1 MTKPRRILVTSALPY
16 VNGPAHLGHLLEY
29 IQTDIWVRFQR
40 MMGHECHFAW
50 ASDAHGTPIMI
61 RARQE
66 GIEPEDLIRRFH
78 DEHHRDYVDFHIG
91 FDNFHSTH
99 SDENRALV
107 EGIYA
112 SLKKAGYLDKR
123 TIEQAYDETEGMFL
137 PDRFVRGECP
147 RCGTP
152 DQYGDSC
159 ESCGS
164 TYAPS
169 DLVNPLSVLSS
180 TPPVQ
185 RKSEHLYFKL
195 SDCEEMLRDWVK
207 SGTLQ
212 DSVANKLAEWF
223 EVGLRDW
230 DITRD
235 APYFGFEIPDWPGK
249 FFYVWLDAPVGYMAS
264 FKSLC
269 DRRDDLVFEDWWASD
284 SETELYH
291 FIGKDIIYFHA
302 LFWPAV
308 LKAAGYRT
316 PSGVFAHGFVTVNG
330 EKMSKSRGTFIKARA
345 FLDHLNPEYLR
356 YYYAAKL
363 GSGVEDIDLNLDDFV
378 QKVNSDLIGKVVN
391 IASRCAGF
399 VHRLT
404 GGRLADELPEPAL
417 HDECVATSKLVANA
431 YEQRQFASAM
441 RHIMA
446 LADKVNQYIDLHKP
460 WAMAKEPG
468 NEQRIQLVCTQG
480 LDAFRCLVIMLKPV
494 LPIMTAKAE
503 QFLACGELC
512 WADLESHL
520 TGTTINA
527 FSPLMTRVDPK
538 AIDAMVEDSK
548 ESLVTTESKQQD
560 SQDAASKEISIDD
573 FSKIELRVAK
583 IIEAELV
590 DGADKLLRLTLDVGD
605 HQRQVLSG
613 IRTAYSPNDLIDRQV
628 VVVANLKPREM
639 RFGIS
644 QGMILAA
651 GEGGEEIFL
660 IEPDSGARAGMR
672 VT

>member
-195 SDCEEMLRDWVK
+195 SDCEGMLRDWVK

-269 DRRDDLVFEDWWASD
+269 DKRDDLVFEDWWASD

-404 GGRLADELPEPAL
+404 GGQLADELPEPAL
-417 HDECVATSKLVANA
+417 HDECVATSKLVATA

-468 NEQRIQLVCTQG
+468 NEQRIQSVCTQG

-494 LPIMTAKAE
+494 LPVMTAKAE

-520 TGTTINA
+520 TGTTIDA

-538 AIDAMVEDSK
+538 AIDAMLEDSK

-651 GEGGEEIFL
+651 GEGGKEIFL
-660 IEPDSGARAGMR
+660 VEPDSGARAGMR

>member
-78 DEHHRDYVDFHIG
+78 DEHHRDYVDFHIA

-99 SDENRALV
+99 SEENRVLV
-107 EGIYA
+107 ESIYA
-112 SLKKAGYLDKR
+112 ALKEGDYLDRR
-123 TIEQAYDETEGMFL
+123 TIKQAYDESEGMFL

-147 RCGTP
+147 RCGAA

-169 DLVNPLSVLSS
+169 DLINPLSVLSS
-180 TPPVQ
+180 TPPVE
-185 RKSEHLYFKL
+185 RESEHLYFKL
-195 SDCEEMLRDWVK
+195 SECEEMLRAWMK

-212 DSVANKLAEWF
+212 DSVANKLSEWF

-269 DRRDDLVFEDWWASD
+269 DKRKDLDFDEWWESD
-284 SETELYH
+284 STTELYH

-330 EKMSKSRGTFIKARA
+330 EKMSKSRGTYIKART
-345 FLDHLNPEYLR
+345 FLEHLNPEYLR

-363 GSGVEDIDLNLDDFV
+363 GSGVEDIDLNLEDFI
-378 QKVNSDLIGKVVN
+378 QKVNSDLIGKVIN

-404 GGRLADELPEPAL
+404 DGRLADELPEPSL
-417 HDECVATSKLVANA
+417 HDACVTTGELVAAA

-441 RHIMA
+441 RHVMA
-446 LADKVNQYIDLHKP
+446 LADKANQYIDLHKP

-468 NEQRIQLVCTQG
+468 NEERIQSVCTQG

-494 LPIMTAKAE
+494 LPVMAAKAE
-503 QFLACGELC
+503 DFLACGELC
-512 WADLESHL
+512 WADIKGHL
-520 TGTTINA
+520 TGTTINR

-538 AIDAMVEDSK
+538 AVEAMVENSK
-548 ESLVTTESKQQD
+548 ESLVTAESEKQTD
-560 SQDAASKEISIDD
+560 EDPGNEEISIDD
-573 FSKIELRVAK
+573 FKKIELRVATV
-583 IIEAELV
+583 IDAEMV
-590 DGADKLLRLTLDVGD
+590 EGADKLLRLTLDVGD
-605 HQRQVLSG
+605 HKRQVLSG
-613 IRTAYSPNDLIDRQV
+613 IRTAYSPGDLIDRKV
-628 VVVANLKPREM
+628 VVVANLK
-639 RFGIS
+639 
-644 QGMILAA
+644 
-651 GEGGEEIFL
+651 
-660 IEPDSGARAGMR
+660 
-672 VT
+672 